1 MAKNS
6 IIPVFIPH
14 AGCPHSCVFCNQRS
28 ISGHISPPDAS
39 GIAEIIDTA
48 LEKIGG
54 GAELAF
60 YGGSFTAIPA
70 GLQEEYLS
78 AVQPYIQSGRITK
91 IRISTRPD
99 AIDADILSRLE
110 KYCVRTIELGAQSMD
125 DDVLLKSGRG
135 HTSKDTE
142 NAAILIKSRG
152 FSLVLQMMVG
162 LPGDTP
168 EKAMQT
174 CRKICA
180 ISPDSVRIYPV
191 VVLRGTELYRLWK
204 RGEYTPPTVEEA
216 VEICAGLLNAFIE
229 ANIPVIRLGLNPSD
243 ELSGG
248 EAVAGAYHPALGE
261 LVLSRLFRAKALEL
275 LSNEETRGKNIIFF
289 VHKSRL
295 GAMAGC
301 RRENIIFLKQKLGLG
316 KIKILPADCGQNEL
330 IFKFM
335 S

>member
-125 DDVLLKSGRG
+125 DDVL
-135 HTSKDTE
+135 
-142 NAAILIKSRG
+142 
-152 FSLVLQMMVG
+152 
-162 LPGDTP
+162 
-168 EKAMQT
+168 
-174 CRKICA
+174 
-180 ISPDSVRIYPV
+180 
-191 VVLRGTELYRLWK
+191 
-204 RGEYTPPTVEEA
+204 
-216 VEICAGLLNAFIE
+216 
-229 ANIPVIRLGLNPSD
+229 
-243 ELSGG
+243 
-248 EAVAGAYHPALGE
+248 
-261 LVLSRLFRAKALEL
+261 
-275 LSNEETRGKNIIFF
+275 
-289 VHKSRL
+289 
-295 GAMAGC
+295 
-301 RRENIIFLKQKLGLG
+301 
-316 KIKILPADCGQNEL
+316 
-330 IFKFM
+330 
-335 S
+335 